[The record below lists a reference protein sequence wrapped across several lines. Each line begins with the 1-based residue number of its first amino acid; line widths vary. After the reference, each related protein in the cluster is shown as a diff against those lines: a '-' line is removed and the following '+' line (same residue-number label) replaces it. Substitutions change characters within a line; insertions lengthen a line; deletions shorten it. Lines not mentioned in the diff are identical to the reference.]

1 MVQSEYSMMERMFE
15 AEVIPLCR
23 ELGIGLVAFSPMA
36 SGFLSGKY
44 TASMTYVGDD
54 VRRAITRFAKENVIA
69 NQPLLDALERL
80 SQTKGCT
87 KAQLALAWM
96 LAKWPHVVPIPGM
109 RSDARIEENLGAADV
124 SLSPDELAEVEEAL
138 SHIVIHGNRTD
149 EDIQR
154 MGYVK
159 PQ

>member
-15 AEVIPLCR
+15 ADVIPLCR
-23 ELGIGLVAFSPMA
+23 ELGIGFVAFSPMA

-69 NQPLLDALERL
+69 NQPLLDALEKL
-80 SQTKGCT
+80 SQAKGCT

-96 LAKWPHVVPIPGM
+96 LAPFRQTNLPKWRRRFPI
-109 RSDARIEENLGAADV
+109 SSSTAIARTRTYSAWATSSRN
-124 SLSPDELAEVEEAL
+124 DERNA
-138 SHIVIHGNRTD
+138 HGLVTYAN
-149 EDIQR
+149 
-154 MGYVK
+154 
-159 PQ
+159 

>member
-1 MVQSEYSMMERMFE
+1 
-15 AEVIPLCR
+15 
-23 ELGIGLVAFSPMA
+23 
-36 SGFLSGKY
+36 
-44 TASMTYVGDD
+44 
-54 VRRAITRFAKENVIA
+54 
-69 NQPLLDALERL
+69 
-80 SQTKGCT
+80 
-87 KAQLALAWM
+87 M
-96 LAKWPHVVPIPGM
+96 LAKWPHAVPIPGM

-138 SHIVIHGNRTD
+138 AHIVIPGNRTD

>member
-1 MVQSEYSMMERMFE
+1 MS
-15 AEVIPLCR
+15 
-23 ELGIGLVAFSPMA
+23 FSPMA

-44 TASMTYVGDD
+44 TASMTYVG
-54 VRRAITRFAKENVIA
+54 
-69 NQPLLDALERL
+69 
-80 SQTKGCT
+80 
-87 KAQLALAWM
+87 
-96 LAKWPHVVPIPGM
+96 
-109 RSDARIEENLGAADV
+109 
-124 SLSPDELAEVEEAL
+124 ELAEVEEAL

>member
-1 MVQSEYSMMERMFE
+1 
-15 AEVIPLCR
+15 
-23 ELGIGLVAFSPMA
+23 MA
-36 SGFLSGKY
+36 SRASCKASARFHESHTLCISGG
-44 TASMTYVGDD
+44 YVHTHT
-54 VRRAITRFAKENVIA
+54 ITHTHGHDHFRTDGTHSHRHSSAE
-69 NQPLLDALERL
+69 LERAVEA
-80 SQTKGCT
+80 KGCT

>member
-1 MVQSEYSMMERMFE
+1 
-15 AEVIPLCR
+15 
-23 ELGIGLVAFSPMA
+23 
-36 SGFLSGKY
+36 
-44 TASMTYVGDD
+44 
-54 VRRAITRFAKENVIA
+54 
-69 NQPLLDALERL
+69 
-80 SQTKGCT
+80 
-87 KAQLALAWM
+87 
-96 LAKWPHVVPIPGM
+96 
-109 RSDARIEENLGAADV
+109 V

>member
-1 MVQSEYSMMERMFE
+1 M
-15 AEVIPLCR
+15 
-23 ELGIGLVAFSPMA
+23 
-36 SGFLSGKY
+36 
-44 TASMTYVGDD
+44 
-54 VRRAITRFAKENVIA
+54 RRAITRFAKENVIA

-87 KAQLALAWM
+87 KAQLALARM